1 MSDDVVD
8 TADVSMPEGIE
19 VDEAAAYFGVFE
31 SSDALHQMMEMSRD
45 DAFERF
51 FALLSDLVLKPG
63 DFDFE
68 EASERLNCEGGE
80 IYFLVAGHLGVM
92 TLPEQLS
99 LAISEGQFS
108 DTESALLQEIA
119 DPMRLL
125 KLFAIAQ
132 QTGGEGE
139 PTKYLKGVESLM
151 SNPAA
156 NKDAL
161 LSLASEVQ
169 AAFDVAGHV
178 TPIPSLAS
186 GDATA
191 KEVETSYVPPVA
203 PVEQKE
209 VAVQEEKP
217 ESVSIPLP
225 EPDPVVD
232 VEKVPLPVAEES
244 IQVPKSDPVP
254 LPKVETPK
262 EIVDDRKES
271 EKTDD
276 AFAGRFQSWLQ
287 SQIQNLSRT

>member
-139 PTKYLKGVESLM
+139 ATKYLKGVESLM

-186 GDATA
+186 GNASA
-191 KEVETSYVPPVA
+191 KEVETSYVPPAA

-254 LPKVETPK
+254 LPKVEHAQGNCRRQK
-262 EIVDDRKES
+262 RV
-271 EKTDD
+271 
-276 AFAGRFQSWLQ
+276 
-287 SQIQNLSRT
+287 

>member
-139 PTKYLKGVESLM
+139 ATKYLKGVESLM

-186 GDATA
+186 GNASA
-191 KEVETSYVPPVA
+191 KEVETSYVPPAA

-254 LPKVETPK
+254 LPKVESP
-262 EIVDDRKES
+262 RKLS
-271 EKTDD
+271 TTEKSLRRRTMLSQ
-276 AFAGRFQSWLQ
+276 GRFQSWLQ
-287 SQIQNLSRT
+287 SQILRT